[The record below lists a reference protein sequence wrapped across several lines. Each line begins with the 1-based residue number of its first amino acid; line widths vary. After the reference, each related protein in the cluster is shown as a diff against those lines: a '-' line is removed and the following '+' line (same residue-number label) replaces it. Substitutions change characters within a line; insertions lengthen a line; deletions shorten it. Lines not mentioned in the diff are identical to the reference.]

1 MALSQESVYFF
12 PMTTLQT
19 ASFENRGAML
29 GELPDL
35 AAPFAAL
42 YQSLWQQPHLPA
54 AVLELCRLR
63 LAQLHRCE
71 VELRRRECEL
81 AMGKRDCLAQW
92 ENDEQFTAA
101 ERACLGFT
109 EVYAMDAQ
117 ALTDADAEAVKSY
130 FGDAGLVLLI
140 EALGIFDGM
149 TRLSLLWQLS
159 DAPVSDTREGAR
171 E

>member
-1 MALSQESVYFF
+1 MALQPESVYFSE
-12 PMTTLQT
+12 MAEIKTTP
-19 ASFENRGAML
+19 FKNRKAML
-29 GELPDL
+29 GILPDI
-35 AAPFAAL
+35 ATPFTAL
-42 YQSLWQQPHLPA
+42 YQSLWRQSHLPA

-71 VELRRRECEL
+71 VEWQRSEMALTAEKRGSL
-81 AMGKRDCLAQW
+81 ARWDIDS
-92 ENDEQFTAA
+92 EFSDA
-101 ERACLGFT
+101 ERACLAFT

-117 ALTDADAEAVKSY
+117 ALTDAHAEAVKSY

-159 DAPVSDTREGAR
+159 DSGVSDMVDGTSQ
-171 E
+171 